1 MTLIRRTLIRRTLI
15 GVALVALAVFPLVSN
30 DLYYQAMLILT
41 FLLAIGATGW
51 NIMGGYAGYVSLGNS
66 AFIGLGAYTTG
77 ILAARDNVSPFLGC
91 LAGGLVCALAAAVL
105 SLVTRRTRGMYF
117 IIVTFAALQLLGIV
131 ATIWSGLTGGSQG
144 LALPIPTWP
153 LTYQNWPFYYPL
165 LALLMLAVAVSAWV
179 RRSKLG
185 LGLFA
190 IADDEGKA
198 AGIGLATNAYKL
210 IAFVLGGT
218 FLGVAGGIY
227 AYYVTFLNV
236 SAVFD
241 IVTSMLIVLSAL
253 LGGRGTLWGPVL
265 GAFIIEP
272 LANLTSTS
280 LGGANAGAIRLLLFG
295 GLLGL
300 VVLFLPRGLLPTVS
314 AWKNQRHSQDH
325 KQDDPERLRLPLAGD
340 ISLAR
345 HQASDAP
352 DPAYDSQP
360 LTGARPDGGRAAT
373 SANVSTSAG
382 TVLAVRGLARSFG
395 GLRAVDNVDL
405 DLAPASITGLLGP
418 NGSGKTTLF
427 NLIDGTVRASSG
439 RLTLAGR
446 RVDRAGRQARAH
458 AGLARTYQLP
468 RLFPSLTVL
477 ENVVLAERRLSLAR
491 LFLPRVTAAE
501 RARAMAVLADLGLTQ
516 YANTSPAALSY
527 GQRKLIELAQVLWLA
542 PALVLLDEPAAGIS
556 PALSQRLAGIIRQL
570 RTEGVGVLLVEH
582 DVAFLSSLS
591 DRVYVMANGKII
603 ASGTVAEVTA
613 DQAVVDAYLGDQV
626 ALAVGNPLAVGNSGE
641 PAS

>member
-1 MTLIRRTLIRRTLI
+1 MTQEKNRAKLTRRTV
-15 GVALVALAVFPLVSN
+15 VAVAVAALAAFPLVSN
-30 DLYYQAMLILT
+30 DLYYQTMLILT

-51 NIMGGYAGYVSLGNS
+51 NIMGGYAGYISLGNS

-77 ILAARDNVSPFLGC
+77 ILAAKANVSPFLGC
-91 LAGGLVCALAAAVL
+91 LVGGVVCAAAAAML

-117 IIVTFAALQLLGIV
+117 IIVTFAALELLGIV

-144 LALPIPTWP
+144 LALPIPTWS

-165 LALLMLAVAVSAWV
+165 LVLLVLAVAVSAWV

-190 IADDEGKA
+190 IQDDEGKA
-198 AGIGLATNAYKL
+198 AGLGLATSAYKL

-241 IVTSMLIVLSAL
+241 IVTSMLIVLAAL

-280 LGGANAGAIRLLLFG
+280 LGGADAGAIRLLLFG

-314 AWKNQRHSQDH
+314 ARKDQKHH
-325 KQDDPERLRLPLAGD
+325 DPERPRLPLEAG
-340 ISLAR
+340 I
-345 HQASDAP
+345 P
-352 DPAYDSQP
+352 PEPAAGRGSTCPGD
-360 LTGARPDGGRAAT
+360 RP
-373 SANVSTSAG
+373 
-382 TVLAVRGLARSFG
+382 VLAVRGLARSFG
-395 GLRAVDNVDL
+395 GLRAVDDVDL
-405 DLAPASITGLLGP
+405 DLAPASVTGLLGP

-439 RLTLAGR
+439 QLTFAGR
-446 RVDRAGRQARAH
+446 RIERSGRQARAH

-477 ENVVLAERRLSLAR
+477 ENVVLAERRFSLVR

-501 RARAMAVLADLGLTQ
+501 RTRAIAVLADLGLAQ
-516 YANTSPAALSY
+516 YAYVSPAALSY

-556 PALSQRLAGIIRQL
+556 PALSQRLAGTIRQL
-570 RTEGVGVLLVEH
+570 RAEGVGVLLVEH
-582 DVAFLSSLS
+582 DVAFIASLS

-603 ASGTVAEVTA
+603 ASGTVAEVSA
-613 DQAVVDAYLGDQV
+613 DPAVVDAYLGDQV
-626 ALAVGNPLAVGNSGE
+626 ALAIGNPVES
-641 PAS
+641 AS

>member
-1 MTLIRRTLIRRTLI
+1 MTQEKNRAKLTRRTV
-15 GVALVALAVFPLVSN
+15 VAVAVAALAAFPLVSN
-30 DLYYQAMLILT
+30 DLYYQTMLILT

-51 NIMGGYAGYVSLGNS
+51 NIMGGYAGYISLGNS

-77 ILAARDNVSPFLGC
+77 ILAAKAGVSPFLGC
-91 LAGGLVCALAAAVL
+91 LVGGVVCAAAAAML

-117 IIVTFAALQLLGIV
+117 IIVTFAALELLGIV

-144 LALPIPTWP
+144 LALPIPTWS

-165 LALLMLAVAVSAWV
+165 LVLLVLAVAVSAWV

-190 IADDEGKA
+190 IQDDEGKA
-198 AGIGLATNAYKL
+198 AGLGLATSAYKL

-241 IVTSMLIVLSAL
+241 IVTSMLIVLAAL

-280 LGGANAGAIRLLLFG
+280 LGGADAGAIRLLLFG

-314 AWKNQRHSQDH
+314 AWNDQKHH
-325 KQDDPERLRLPLAGD
+325 DPERSRLPLEAD
-340 ISLAR
+340 I
-345 HQASDAP
+345 P
-352 DPAYDSQP
+352 PEPAADR
-360 LTGARPDGGRAAT
+360 G
-373 SANVSTSAG
+373 STSAG
-382 TVLAVRGLARSFG
+382 DGPVLAVRGLARSFG
-395 GLRAVDNVDL
+395 GLRAVDDVDL
-405 DLAPASITGLLGP
+405 DLAPASVTGLLGP

-439 RLTLAGR
+439 HLTLAGR
-446 RVDRAGRQARAH
+446 RIERSGRQARAH

-477 ENVVLAERRLSLAR
+477 ENVVLAERRFSVVR

-501 RARAMAVLADLGLTQ
+501 RTRAIAVLADLGLAQ
-516 YANTSPAALSY
+516 YAYVSPAALSY

-556 PALSQRLAGIIRQL
+556 PALSQRLAGTIRQL
-570 RTEGVGVLLVEH
+570 RAEGVGVLLVEH
-582 DVAFLSSLS
+582 DVAFIASLS

-603 ASGTVAEVTA
+603 ASGTVAEVSA
-613 DQAVVDAYLGDQV
+613 DPAVVDAYLGDQV
-626 ALAVGNPLAVGNSGE
+626 ALAAGNPVESAT
-641 PAS
+641 

>member
-1 MTLIRRTLIRRTLI
+1 MNTRHMNIRHMNIRQLNLRRPLIA
-15 GVALVALAVFPLVSN
+15 VALVALAVFPLVSN
-30 DLYYQAMLILT
+30 NLYYQTMLILT

-51 NIMGGYAGYVSLGNS
+51 NIMGGYAGYISLGNS
-66 AFIGLGAYTTG
+66 AFVGLGAYATG
-77 ILAARDNVSPFLGC
+77 ILAAKDNVSPFLGC
-91 LAGGLVCALAAAVL
+91 LVGGLVCAVAAAVL

-144 LALPIPTWP
+144 LALPLPTWS
-153 LTYQNWPFYYPL
+153 LAYQNWPFYYPL
-165 LALLMLAVAVSAWV
+165 LALLVVAVAVSAWV

-190 IADDEGKA
+190 IQDDEDKA
-198 AGIGLATNAYKL
+198 AGLGLATAAYKL

-280 LGGANAGAIRLLLFG
+280 LGGADAGAIRLLLFG

-314 AWKNQRHSQDH
+314 AWKNQGKNQSQVRDQH
-325 KQDDPERLRLPLAGD
+325 HDDPERTSGASSTGRLTDTNANIG
-340 ISLAR
+340 
-345 HQASDAP
+345 
-352 DPAYDSQP
+352 
-360 LTGARPDGGRAAT
+360 T
-373 SANVSTSAG
+373 SVTISTSATINTG
-382 TVLAVRGLARSFG
+382 GRTVLAVRGLARSFG
-395 GLRAVDNVDL
+395 GLRAVDGVDL
-405 DLAPASITGLLGP
+405 DLAPASVTGLIGP

-427 NLIDGTVRASSG
+427 NLIDGTVRASAG
-439 RLTLAGR
+439 RLTVAGR
-446 RVDRAGRQARAH
+446 RIERSGRQARAH

-468 RLFPSLTVL
+468 RLFPSLSVL
-477 ENVVLAERRLSLAR
+477 ENVVLAEHRLSLPR

-501 RARAMAVLADLGLTQ
+501 RARASQVLGDLGLAQ
-516 YANTSPAALSY
+516 YADASPAALSY
-527 GQRKLIELAQVLWLA
+527 GQRKLIELAQVLWHD
-542 PALVLLDEPAAGIS
+542 PALVLLVEPAAGIS
-556 PALSQRLAGIIRQL
+556 PALSLRLGGIIRRL
-570 RTEGVGVLLVEH
+570 RAEGVGVLLVEH
-582 DVAFLSSLS
+582 DVAFLASLS

-603 ASGTVAEVTA
+603 ASGTVPEISA

-626 ALAVGNPLAVGNSGE
+626 ALAKAHHVTAAGPRES
-641 PAS
+641 AS